1 MSIPALPH
9 TVTYCWVPGL
19 GSRHE
24 GAERSF
30 CTGQNYLHLLLWTEG
45 HSIKMGSSSGFSC
58 QEVWPSFKALH
69 VKSKHEGELAEKLD
83 GNRRK
88 GKTWGDTLK

>member
-1 MSIPALPH
+1 
-9 TVTYCWVPGL
+9 
-19 GSRHE
+19 
-24 GAERSF
+24 
-30 CTGQNYLHLLLWTEG
+30 
-45 HSIKMGSSSGFSC
+45 MGSSSGFSC